1 LKTNINYHGV
11 ELTVEY
17 VYDVKYYPA
26 TREQPEEYP
35 EMEILK
41 ITVDYGKTD
50 IKDMLHW
57 KAMEEIQ
64 SLIDA

>member
-17 VYDVKYYPA
+17 VYDGKYYPA

-41 ITVDYGKTD
+41 ITVDDGKTD

-57 KAMEEIQ
+57 KAMEEIE